1 MTLDVAALCIAHL
14 EEEERLLAGVLP
26 ILRAMEDAISQKR
39 AEPLIDLMQRH
50 QEALRLLDGISQRRR
65 MWREEIAQHWQVAV
79 SEVRL
84 SRIVASLSQP
94 NDAQVR
100 LTRVQSLATE
110 VVAINHRLSIY
121 LHIHLDAFQ
130 HLLRG
135 LTGTPS
141 SSGRYGRHGQA
152 EACDYRPLIQIDG

>member
-1 MTLDVAALCIAHL
+1 MTLDIAAFCIAHL
-14 EEEERLLAGVLP
+14 EEEERLLADVLP
-26 ILRAMEDAISQKR
+26 ILRSMEAAIAEKR
-39 AEPLIDLMQRH
+39 AESLLDLVQRH
-50 QEALRLLDGISQRRR
+50 QEVLRMLDGMSQRRR
-65 MWREEIAQHWQVAV
+65 VWREQIARHRQVAA

-84 SRIVASLSQP
+84 SVIVASLP
-94 NDAQVR
+94 ERDDAQQR

-135 LTGTPS
+135 LTGTPT

-152 EACDYRPLIQIDG
+152 EASDYRPLIQIDG